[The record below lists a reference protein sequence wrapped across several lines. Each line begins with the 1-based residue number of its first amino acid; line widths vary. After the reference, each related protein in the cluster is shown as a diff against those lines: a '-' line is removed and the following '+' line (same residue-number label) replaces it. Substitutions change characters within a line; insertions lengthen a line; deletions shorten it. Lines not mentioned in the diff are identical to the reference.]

1 MKKTAALI
9 GKLIRL
15 ANGETLPASSLR
27 GDWFEQMQ
35 ADDIFVPVTHGSR
48 KSLRVAD
55 TSSFRSYLASQY
67 YIRDLEQTFELLSN
81 GCSDRASLVDVTG
94 DSKFLSHRTFT
105 GFLVNSYQP
114 IDAVLSGKPLTILP
128 PDGTFIFIADYQ
140 HFCIPKD
147 VVIIGVENAEN
158 FRYVARQKY
167 LFEEYGKVLFVSR
180 YPQNQHKD
188 LLKWLMSIS
197 NKYVHFGD
205 LDLAG
210 VAIYQNEFYR
220 HLGVRASFFVPKDYE
235 ERISMGNIDLYNSQ
249 LPQYGKMNVED
260 ERVSK
265 LISCIHRCHRG
276 YEQEGFIMKQIE
288 VVAAIIRKG
297 DKIFATQR
305 GYGEWKDWWEFP
317 GGKMEAGETPEKAL
331 VREIREELSTEISV
345 DEFLC
350 TVEYDYPK
358 FQLTMHCYLC
368 SLLTEALHLNEHEA
382 ARWLGKDE
390 LGSVKWLPADLLVIE
405 ILKCGDQEHGT
416 TDFIRNFDH
425 QKLILPRRFYP
436 DKDMLASSFPDYDY
450 NK

>member
-15 ANGETLPASSLR
+15 ANGEALPVSSLK

-35 ADDIFVPVTHGSR
+35 ADDILVAVTHGSR
-48 KSLRVAD
+48 KGLRVAD
-55 TSSFRSYLASQY
+55 TSSFRNYLASQY
-67 YIRDLEQTFELLSN
+67 NIRDLEQTFELLSN
-81 GCSDRASLVDVTG
+81 GDVDRASQVVVTG

-114 IDAVLSGKPLTILP
+114 IDAVLDGKPLTILP
-128 PDGTFIFIADYQ
+128 LDGTFMFIADYQ
-140 HFCIPKD
+140 HFCIPED
-147 VVIIGVENAEN
+147 VVIVGVENAEN
-158 FRYVARQKY
+158 FRHIARQKY
-167 LFEEYGKVLFVSR
+167 LFKEYGKVLFVSR
-180 YPQNQHKD
+180 YPQSQSKD
-188 LLKWLMSIS
+188 LLQWLLSTP

-220 HLGVRASFFVPKDYE
+220 HLGERASLLMPEDYE
-235 ERISMGNIDLYNSQ
+235 ERISRGNLDLYNSQ
-249 LPQYGKMNVED
+249 LPQYGKLKIED
-260 ERVSK
+260 KRVSK
-265 LISCIHRCHRG
+265 LISTIHRHHRG

-317 GGKMEAGETPEKAL
+317 GGKMESGETPEEAL
-331 VREIREELSTEISV
+331 KREIREELSTEISV

-358 FQLTMHCYLC
+358 FHLTMHCYLC

-382 ARWLGKDE
+382 AKWLSKDE
-390 LGSVKWLPADLLVIE
+390 LDSVKWLPADVKVVERIKK
-405 ILKCGDQEHGT
+405 LK
-416 TDFIRNFDH
+416 
-425 QKLILPRRFYP
+425 
-436 DKDMLASSFPDYDY
+436 
-450 NK
+450 